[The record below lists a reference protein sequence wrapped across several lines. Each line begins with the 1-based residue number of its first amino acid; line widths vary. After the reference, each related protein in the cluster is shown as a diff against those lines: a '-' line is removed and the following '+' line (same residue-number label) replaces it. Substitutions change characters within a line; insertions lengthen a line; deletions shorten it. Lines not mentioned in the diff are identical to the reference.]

1 MSRVLAIASV
11 IGVLATSCTADDGP
25 PAATTSP
32 ATAATSSGC
41 PQFVLDRNDGVCVD
55 TFELGGATYRVA
67 CVAVP
72 EVLLDVPLDARW
84 GGGAVRAIA
93 AVPVAHAAAVTAD
106 DDQRCGAFA
115 VGLRKDLP
123 GDVAE
128 AIVDE
133 LERAASLPPDLEK

>member
-1 MSRVLAIASV
+1 VSRVLAIAAV
-11 IGVLATSCTADDGP
+11 IGVLSTACTGDDEP
-25 PAATTSP
+25 PATTS
-32 ATAATSSGC
+32 TARAVSPSGC
-41 PQFVLDRNDGVCVD
+41 PAFVLDRNDGVCAD

-67 CVAVP
+67 CVSVP

-84 GGGAVRAIA
+84 GGGVVRAIA
-93 AVPVAHAAAVTAD
+93 AVPVAHAAAVAAD
-106 DDQRCGAFA
+106 DDRRCGAFA
-115 VGLRKDLP
+115 VGLREDLS